1 MALNETD
8 NSKNLIKLEQFAQLN
23 HDLVSLEQLEFH
35 YILQQLHH
43 RLTTPYGKQKLS
55 QIRFFTDISVIRTEL
70 EKTAELANLLSGGY
84 TPPMS
89 DFTDISALLERIKP
103 KESHLE
109 ATELND
115 VKRNLEGIAAL
126 RNFLN
131 THKAAAPTISQY
143 APQLHVF
150 REITDRIQRT
160 IDRSGEIYDNASP
173 ELRQIRVQIRTQE
186 HELKK
191 VLQRVQKNYAD
202 YLQDG
207 IVTMRDGRMVLG
219 IQPNFVNRVNGIVH
233 GTSASGATVFIEP
246 METLKISNE
255 IQNLRIAERVEII
268 KILKQLTAMVR
279 EFRNPILFNLEII
292 AIIDLILAKARLS
305 QDLDG
310 QIPQLNNEH
319 KLTLQNARHPLL
331 LLKYGQTKVVP
342 LNVTLGENF
351 STLVITGPNA
361 GGKTVTMKTV
371 GLMTL
376 MVQLSILIPADSKS
390 NIPIISN
397 ILVDIGDRQS
407 IEQDLS
413 TFSAHILRLKHILEN
428 ATENSLILLDEVGT
442 GTDPKEGSALAIA
455 ILTELT
461 ERKCLT
467 IATTHHGELKAF
479 AHEHPGVENASMEFD
494 LQTLEPT
501 YRLRVGI
508 PGSSYAIEIA
518 RRYGFPQKLI
528 DMAKNY
534 IGSEKDRL
542 EDLILTL
549 EKRLQEAEQKI
560 REASI
565 KLSKAEALQQ
575 LYERQLENFK
585 KDKQKLK
592 REAEEAAYKI
602 LRETNALI
610 ENTVRE
616 IRESQGEK
624 RVIKQARANLQKR
637 KAALEKM
644 LQSPNT
650 ESAAADATP
659 LKKGDT
665 VWVESLNDVGELLDN
680 PDGRKKVRV
689 LVGNVTLTVDVSR
702 IRPTDRQ
709 PKTPKPARSTSVNID
724 DIGTDKVLPELD
736 LRGMDTYEAIEATDL
751 YLSQALESGWEE
763 VRIVHGKG
771 TGTLRQAVNN
781 FLAKDKRVESK
792 RLGNWG
798 EGDTGVTVVKLRTSS

>member
-1 MALNETD
+1 MELNETENRKD
-8 NSKNLIKLEQFAQLN
+8 ITLETFAQLN
-23 HDLVSLEQLEFH
+23 HDLVSLEQLEFP

-43 RLTTPYGKQKLS
+43 RLATPYGKQKLT

-70 EKTAELANLLSGGY
+70 EKTAELVNLLSGGY
-84 TPPMS
+84 TPPMT
-89 DFTDISALLERIKP
+89 DFTDITALLERIKP
-103 KESHLE
+103 QDSYLE

-131 THKAAAPTISQY
+131 THKAAAPTLSQY

-150 REITDRIQRT
+150 REITDQIQRT

-246 METLKISNE
+246 METLKISND
-255 IQNLRIAERVEII
+255 IQNLRISERVEII

-279 EFRNPILFNLEII
+279 EVRNPIFFNLEII

-310 QIPQLNNEH
+310 QIPRLNNEH
-319 KLTLQNARHPLL
+319 KLTLLNARHPLL
-331 LLKYGQTKVVP
+331 LLKYGQQKVVP
-342 LNVTLGENF
+342 LNLTLGENF

-371 GLMTL
+371 GLLTL
-376 MVQLSILIPADSKS
+376 MVQLGILIPADSQS
-390 NIPIISN
+390 NIPIITN

-413 TFSAHILRLKHILEN
+413 TFSAHILRLKFILEK
-428 ATENSLILLDEVGT
+428 AADNSLVLLDEVGT

-528 DMAKNY
+528 DMAKSY

-592 REAEEAAYKI
+592 KEAEEAAYKI

-637 KAALEKM
+637 KAQLEKM
-644 LQSPNT
+644 LQSPDSDSET
-650 ESAAADATP
+650 ASVAS
-659 LKKGDT
+659 LKKGDP
-665 VWVESLNDVGELLDN
+665 VWVESLNDVGELLDA
-680 PDGRKKVRV
+680 PGDRKKVRV
-689 LVGNVTLTVDVSR
+689 LVGNVTLTVDVSG
-702 IRPTDRQ
+702 IRPTDRR
-709 PKTPKPARSTSVNID
+709 PKTAKPARSTSVNID

-751 YLSQALESGWEE
+751 YLSRALESGWEE

-771 TGTLRQAVNN
+771 TGALRQAVNN

>member
-1 MALNETD
+1 MALNEIENTTD
-8 NSKNLIKLEQFAQLN
+8 FSLEPFAQLN
-23 HDLVSLEQLEFH
+23 HDLVSLEQLEFP

-43 RLTTPYGKQKLS
+43 RLATSYGKQKLT
-55 QIRFFTDISVIRTEL
+55 QIRFFTDVSVIRTEL

-89 DFTDISALLERIKP
+89 DFTDITALLERIKP
-103 KESHLE
+103 QESYLE
-109 ATELND
+109 APELND
-115 VKRNLEGIAAL
+115 LKRNLEGIAAL
-126 RNFLN
+126 RIFLN
-131 THKAAAPTISQY
+131 THKAAAPTLSRY
-143 APQLHVF
+143 AAQLHVF
-150 REITDRIQRT
+150 REITDHIQRT
-160 IDRSGEIYDNASP
+160 IDRSGEVYDNASP
-173 ELRQIRVQIRTQE
+173 ELRQIRVKIRTQE

-202 YLQDG
+202 YIQDG

-233 GTSASGATVFIEP
+233 GTSSSGATVFIEP

-255 IQNLRIAERVEII
+255 IQNLHISERVEVI
-268 KILKQLTAMVR
+268 KILKQLTALVR
-279 EFRNPILFNLEII
+279 EVRNPILFNLEII
-292 AIIDLILAKARLS
+292 AIIDIILAKARLS
-305 QDLDG
+305 RDLDG
-310 QIPQLNNEH
+310 QIPQLNQTRQ
-319 KLTLQNARHPLL
+319 LILQNACHPLL
-331 LLKYGQTKVVP
+331 LLKYGPQKVVP
-342 LNVTLGENF
+342 LNLSLGEQF

-371 GLMTL
+371 GLLIL
-376 MVQLSILIPADSKS
+376 MVQLGILIPADSKS
-390 NIPIISN
+390 NIPIVN
-397 ILVDIGDRQS
+397 DILVDIGDRQS

-413 TFSAHILRLKHILEN
+413 TFSAHILRLKYILEK
-428 ATENSLILLDEVGT
+428 AAANSLVLLDEVGT
-442 GTDPKEGSALAIA
+442 GTDPKEGSALAVA

-494 LQTLEPT
+494 LQTLAPT

-528 DMAKNY
+528 EMAKIY

-542 EDLILTL
+542 EDLIITL
-549 EKRLQEAEQKI
+549 EQRLQEAEQKI

-575 LYERQLENFK
+575 LYERQLKNFEE
-585 KDKQKLK
+585 DKLK
-592 REAEEAAYKI
+592 LKKEAQEAAYKI
-602 LRETNALI
+602 LRDSNALI
-610 ENTVRE
+610 ENTVKE

-624 RVIKQARANLQKR
+624 RVIKQARANLQKH
-637 KAALEKM
+637 KAELKKM
-644 LQSPNT
+644 LHEPASD
-650 ESAAADATP
+650 SAISFGNS
-659 LKKGDT
+659 LKKGDA

-680 PDGRKKVRV
+680 PVDRKKVRV
-689 LVGNVTLTVDVSR
+689 LVGNVTLTVDVNN
-702 IRPTDRQ
+702 IRPTERR
-709 PKTPKPARSTSVNID
+709 PHASKPTRSTTINID
-724 DIGTDKVLPELD
+724 DVGIDKVLPELD
-736 LRGMDTYEAIEATDL
+736 LRGMDTYQAIEATDH
-751 YLSQALESGWEE
+751 YLNRALESGWEE
-763 VRIVHGKG
+763 VRIIHGKG

-798 EGDTGVTVVKLRTSS
+798 EGDTGVTVVKLRTSL